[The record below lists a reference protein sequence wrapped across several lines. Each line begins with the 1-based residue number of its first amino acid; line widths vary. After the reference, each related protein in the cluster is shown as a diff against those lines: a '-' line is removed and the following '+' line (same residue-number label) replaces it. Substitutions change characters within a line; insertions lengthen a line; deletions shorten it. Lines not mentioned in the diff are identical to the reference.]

1 MNTNRELD
9 LCPSRHVPLRSVARK
24 GQAMTFIQTI
34 SFSTSRMEEMQKL
47 METSANEARGSGRSS
62 PGFLGVKV
70 VKDRDRENAYMV
82 IAEFESYEVAMENS
96 ARPETDAFAKQMAEM
111 SDGPPTFANYDLV
124 YEEKP

>member
-1 MNTNRELD
+1 
-9 LCPSRHVPLRSVARK
+9 
-24 GQAMTFIQTI
+24 MTFIQTI
-34 SFSTSRMEEMQKL
+34 SFSTSRMDEMQKL
-47 METSANEARGSGRSS
+47 MATSANEARGSGGSS